1 MDILKRFKHNAIL
14 VSDSLFA
21 KLYVKALPDLPMS
34 IAKQL
39 IPAKIC
45 LYDYLDDGT
54 LVVFTRLFC
63 AKLRDDSIEIKWL
76 ITASDLGK
84 HRLTN
89 LYYNLESLNR
99 AIDQLMVESR
109 DQEAMPPLKAC
120 GISCLLNLVEEPYE
134 LSRVMKHQY
143 FPIPI
148 PKARMILVWNAMDVA
163 KWVDQYYHIYM
174 RGDYPIVYPGKV
186 FDQINWR
193 QPKNFIK
200 RK

>member
-1 MDILKRFKHNAIL
+1 MDILKRFKNNAIL
-14 VSDSLFA
+14 IHDSLFA
-21 KLYVKALPDLPMS
+21 RLYVKALPGLPMA

-39 IPAKIC
+39 IPANLC

-54 LVVFTRLFC
+54 LVVFTRLFS
-63 AKLRDDSIEIKWL
+63 AKIKVNSLEIKWL
-76 ITASDLGK
+76 ITASDTGK

-89 LYYNLESLNR
+89 LRYDLVSLNR
-99 AIDQLMVESR
+99 AIDQLMVDSR
-109 DQEAMPPLKAC
+109 DQDLAPSVQAC
-120 GISCLLNLVEEPYE
+120 GISCLLNLIEEPYE

-148 PKARMILVWNAMDVA
+148 PKARMIMAWSAVEIA

-174 RGDYPIVYPGKV
+174 RGDYPVVHAGKV

-200 RK
+200 RR